1 MKRIIL
7 TIAIIAVSIYSV
19 SASGNFK
26 KEMKKNLTELREY
39 NDDVDYKMLATNFAE
54 ISQQNPK
61 RFEPLYYAAFCHI
74 MESWSIKNPQEKEE
88 VLKIAYSQIE
98 KAKKIKSN
106 NDEIFVL
113 EAFYY
118 QALILVNPRQYGPK
132 YSAQANQLLT
142 KAQKINDQNP
152 RAEFL
157 LAQNMYYRP
166 EKCGG
171 GKDIALPLFEKADKL
186 FKSQETSN
194 YLLPQWGNITNSEM
208 IEVCKK

>member
-19 SASGNFK
+19 SALGNFK

-39 NDDVDYKMLATNFAE
+39 NDNVDYKMLAANFGE

-74 MESWSIKNPQEKEE
+74 MESWSIKNPQEKEK
-88 VLKIAYSQIE
+88 VLMVVYTQIE
-98 KAKKIKSN
+98 KAKKLKSD
-106 NDEIFVL
+106 NDELFVL

-118 QALILVNPRQYGPK
+118 QAMILVNPAQNGSK
-132 YSAQANQLLT
+132 YSAKANILL
-142 KAQKINDQNP
+142 KDAQEVNIQNP

-166 EKCGG
+166 AKCGG
-171 GKDIALPLFEKADKL
+171 GKDVALPLFEKADKF
-186 FKSQETSN
+186 FKLQNTSN
-194 YLLPQWGNITNSEM
+194 YLTPQWGNITNTEM
-208 IEVCKK
+208 IAACKK